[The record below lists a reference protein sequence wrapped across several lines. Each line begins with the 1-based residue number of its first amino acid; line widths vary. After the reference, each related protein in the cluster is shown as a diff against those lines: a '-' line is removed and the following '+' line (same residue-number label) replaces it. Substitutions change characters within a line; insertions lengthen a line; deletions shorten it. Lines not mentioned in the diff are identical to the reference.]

1 MSAAVFLKDTDGQ
14 YLLMNRACQ
23 ELLDVDDEDF
33 VGLTDEDIFPP
44 EVAQKARKDDEQVIE
59 NGKMVELEEEVPTAT
74 ENTVRLTRKSPVYG
88 ENGEIEG
95 LCGVSTDITEQ
106 KRREQEVT
114 RLKEQLELAVEGAN
128 LGLWDWDRT
137 TDAVKFSEQ
146 WAQMLG
152 YSLDEIEPHLEE
164 WRQRVHPDDLDTVEG
179 VLNEHIAGETER
191 YDVEHR
197 MQTADGGWKWIRTIG
212 RVAERDEE
220 GEPVRVAGIHLDITE
235 AKVYERTLEKQRNNM
250 EVLNQIDRH
259 DVRNQLQF
267 ILGYGDLL
275 EDHIQASGDEH
286 LRRVLEAS
294 REAVEITQTA
304 GDLTK
309 VMLSP
314 ETNVSSVYLRPVLE
328 EQIENLR
335 ESHKR
340 ILIITEGQLPDVS
353 VLAGDMLESVFR
365 NLLNNAIVHNDKEL
379 RKVTVSATT
388 HEEVVRVRIA
398 DNGPGIPD
406 QQKDHIFEEG
416 EKGLDSE
423 GTGIGLYLVQTLVN
437 RSGGAV
443 WVEDNDPEG
452 SVFIVELRREQ

>member
-1 MSAAVFLKDTDGQ
+1 MANNSDPSPAEDFQPIGSESGSVYELIVRKIEDAVFFVDVEQTDGDYTFTFRRNNASHQQLTGFSENELRGQTPRELLGDEQGATVAANYRRCIEQGETVEYEERLELPAGTSHWQTKLNPVTDGEQVTQIVGVARDITEQKKKQQKIQRLNRRFEIILDTMSAAVFLKDTDGQ

-59 NGKMVELEEEVPTAT
+59 NGKMVELEEEVPAAT

-235 AKVYERTLEKQRNNM
+235 AKV
-250 EVLNQIDRH
+250 
-259 DVRNQLQF
+259 
-267 ILGYGDLL
+267 
-275 EDHIQASGDEH
+275 
-286 LRRVLEAS
+286 
-294 REAVEITQTA
+294 
-304 GDLTK
+304 
-309 VMLSP
+309 
-314 ETNVSSVYLRPVLE
+314 
-328 EQIENLR
+328 
-335 ESHKR
+335 
-340 ILIITEGQLPDVS
+340 
-353 VLAGDMLESVFR
+353 
-365 NLLNNAIVHNDKEL
+365 
-379 RKVTVSATT
+379 
-388 HEEVVRVRIA
+388 
-398 DNGPGIPD
+398 
-406 QQKDHIFEEG
+406 
-416 EKGLDSE
+416 
-423 GTGIGLYLVQTLVN
+423 GTSQPT
-437 RSGGAV
+437 
-443 WVEDNDPEG
+443 
-452 SVFIVELRREQ
+452 